1 MRSQVQSAWRVLVA
15 DGMTDDALRRL
26 RQEAQVIEAG
36 LEAATD
42 VDAIIVRGGSRVT
55 AEVISR
61 AGPRLRVVGRAGVGV
76 DNIDLEAA
84 RRAGVAVVNAPLSS
98 TLSVAEHVLALMFA
112 LARRIPAG
120 DASLRRGEWRKAE
133 LEGSE
138 LFDKTLGVLG
148 LGRIGRAVAQR
159 AAALGMRVVGHDPLI
174 SAEAIRQAGATPVDF
189 DTLLEES
196 DYISLHVPLDEQ
208 TRGLLGADEL
218 QKMKPGARVI
228 STSRGGIVDET
239 ALLQALESGRLAG
252 AALDVFER
260 EPPGASPLL
269 QHPAVVV
276 TPHIAAQTAEAQTRA
291 SADIAA
297 EVLAALRGEPLR
309 WRVV

>member
-1 MRSQVQSAWRVLVA
+1 MQSAWRVLVA